1 MFFWV
6 VFSYAKL
13 INNEKIFFLYLT
25 KNIGLYAFDLFLT
38 SFGLFVLA
46 SRYWLLCLI
55 LPTIKNLKNV
65 QL

>member
-1 MFFWV
+1 MIVKMFFFVV

-25 KNIGLYAFDLFLT
+25 KIIGFYAFDLFLT

-46 SRYWLLCLI
+46 VTGFYA
-55 LPTIKNLKNV
+55 
-65 QL
+65 

>member
-1 MFFWV
+1 MIVKMIFFVV

-25 KNIGLYAFDLFLT
+25 KIIGFYAFDLFLS

-46 SRYWLLCLI
+46 VTGFYA
-55 LPTIKNLKNV
+55 
-65 QL
+65 

>member
-1 MFFWV
+1 MIVKMFFVV

-25 KNIGLYAFDLFLT
+25 KIIGFYAFDLFLT

-46 SRYWLLCLI
+46 VTGFYA
-55 LPTIKNLKNV
+55 
-65 QL
+65 

>member
-1 MFFWV
+1 MIVKMIFVV

-25 KNIGLYAFDLFLT
+25 KIIGFYTFDLFLT

-46 SRYWLLCLI
+46 VTGFYA
-55 LPTIKNLKNV
+55 
-65 QL
+65 

>member
-1 MFFWV
+1 MIVKMFIVV

-46 SRYWLLCLI
+46 VTGFYA
-55 LPTIKNLKNV
+55 
-65 QL
+65 